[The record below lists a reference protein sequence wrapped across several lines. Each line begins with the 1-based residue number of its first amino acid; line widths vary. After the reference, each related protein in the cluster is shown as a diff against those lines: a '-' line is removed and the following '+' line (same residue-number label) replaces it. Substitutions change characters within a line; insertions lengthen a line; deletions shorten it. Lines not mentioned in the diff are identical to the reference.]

1 MKFTQAGFPLAFPN
15 FDGIQPSKEA
25 SDWNDLIRLKGEDIA
40 RSQMLEALRSANLL
54 PDQNNILILKL

>member
-1 MKFTQAGFPLAFPN
+1 VKFTQAGYPLAIPN

-54 PDQNNILILKL
+54 P